1 MVGYS
6 SGTGTAIRKFE
17 YGAFAEFVCLETKF
31 RGRKLDLNLFF
42 SLSFKLCIIFGE
54 FFVINKISG
63 ESRSRALAIEDTNFS
78 KSYYIFFIIFLSF
91 LVLF

>member
-78 KSYYIFFIIFLSF
+78 SYYIVYYIIF
-91 LVLF
+91 

>member
-1 MVGYS
+1 MVTDCKSHMVGYS

-78 KSYYIFFIIFLSF
+78 RE
-91 LVLF
+91 